1 MKGYKMD
8 KYYVKEI
15 DGKFG
20 VFHKTKD
27 NELTLIAH
35 FLKKKEAIKFYKSL
49 KNMIN
54 FRRKD

>member
-1 MKGYKMD
+1 MD